1 MHKFP
6 LNTPVTVRHKR
17 DGRLIA
23 GAVTAHI
30 LNDKGQPVLRAGE
43 PVYRVQ
49 MGPATEVECVES
61 QLTEVSYGD

>member
-1 MHKFP
+1 MHKIP

-23 GAVTAHI
+23 GAVTAHVMD
-30 LNDKGQPVLRAGE
+30 DKGSPILRAGD

-49 MGPATEVECVES
+49 MGPTTELECVES
-61 QLTEVSYGD
+61 QLFEVSYGD